1 LLREEIGAYMQKNT
15 ISCPINNTFQI
26 MGKKFTV
33 LILRNMIYLN
43 QTRFNKL
50 LDSIEGINAK
60 TLSLRLK
67 EMEKDGLIKRKIYNE
82 SPVRIEYEMTEK
94 GMALEPILEHMS
106 AFSMKYFA
114 KQIFK
119 DGKPR
124 TFDEVYGYETRRE
137 ELRNY
142 RNLRK
147 RTT

>member
-1 LLREEIGAYMQKNT
+1 
-15 ISCPINNTFQI
+15 
-26 MGKKFTV
+26 
-33 LILRNMIYLN
+33 
-43 QTRFNKL
+43 
-50 LDSIEGINAK
+50 
-60 TLSLRLK
+60 
-67 EMEKDGLIKRKIYNE
+67 
-82 SPVRIEYEMTEK
+82 
-94 GMALEPILEHMS
+94 MALEPILEHMS